1 MYSEILFIAYANNI
15 YTDLDRHF
23 DESARSEIKT
33 LKKHVKEVNG
43 MSGVRLREGE
53 SFDSLMKRFRK
64 VLAKDGIL
72 QDVKRVQFYEKPSER
87 RKKELLAARRRLL
100 RKMKREG

>member
-1 MYSEILFIAYANNI
+1 
-15 YTDLDRHF
+15 
-23 DESARSEIKT
+23 
-33 LKKHVKEVNG
+33 

-72 QDVKRVQFYEKPSER
+72 QEVKRLQYYEKPSER
-87 RKKELLAARRRLL
+87 RKKELLAAKRRMQR
-100 RKMKREG
+100 RIKKAEE